1 MLSVHLNR
9 SIATRALFAKTTVIS
24 TIQKNMEAKLDKINE
39 KLEKLKK
46 RKNNYRM
53 RPNCASY
60 SGAMA
65 NDGQYRAR
73 ETSRSG
79 LPDSA
84 TWK

>member
-46 RKNNYRM
+46 
-53 RPNCASY
+53 
-60 SGAMA
+60 
-65 NDGQYRAR
+65 
-73 ETSRSG
+73 EE
-79 LPDSA
+79 
-84 TWK
+84 